1 MCLHERES
9 RWVREKERRIK
20 REREREWKWEGL
32 CATKRKRER
41 LGVCERER
49 KRERGGFTK
58 EFMARL
64 SNSDPIREN
73 VLKCKWCKITL
84 RLALGK

>member
-1 MCLHERES
+1 MFAWKRESEREQ
-9 RWVREKERRIK
+9 KID
-20 REREREWKWEGL
+20 RERERE
-32 CATKRKRER
+32 RE
-41 LGVCERER
+41 
-49 KRERGGFTK
+49 RERGGCTK